1 MAGLRLES
9 WVSWAVIA
17 LGVLLWWQ
25 GIRWASKPGD
35 PLRQAKVL
43 LAYGRRQQAL
53 ALALFEKA
61 LASDPGN
68 TAVEKAVADI
78 QQGARRS

>member
-9 WVSWAVIA
+9 WVPWAVIA
-17 LGVLLWWQ
+17 LGVLLWWL

-35 PLRQAKVL
+35 PLRQAKVP

-53 ALALFEKA
+53 ALLEKA

>member
-9 WVSWAVIA
+9 WVPWAVIA

-35 PLRQAKVL
+35 PLKQAKVL

-53 ALALFEKA
+53 ALLEKA